1 MYDKMK
7 NCCECNIKQDL
18 ILFSKDKNTKDGY
31 NNRCKTCCALRNKK
45 RYELK
50 KETIKDKSI
59 QYYYSNKE
67 SILSKQK
74 SKPNSYQKNKE
85 WHINYREK
93 NKVDYLNYIKNYQ
106 KTTQLA
112 KYHNDPVYR
121 TKKIIGN
128 QIRQF
133 LKGHKNKKTELLL
146 GYTYLNFI
154 EKIGIPKKDE
164 HIDHKIPI
172 TWFKDNTPVNIVW
185 NLYNLQ
191 IVNKTYNKTKL
202 NTFNDIVDL
211 DYLNKIKDYIKE
223 EYQTKLKKY

>member
-1 MYDKMK
+1 MK
-7 NCCECNIKQDL
+7 YLL
-18 ILFSKDKNTKDGY
+18 ILICIFLAWCSIDFDEQTK
-31 NNRCKTCCALRNKK
+31 KQIV
-45 RYELK
+45 EL
-50 KETIKDKSI
+50 
-59 QYYYSNKE
+59 
-67 SILSKQK
+67 
-74 SKPNSYQKNKE
+74 
-85 WHINYREK
+85 EK
-93 NKVDYLNYIKNYQ
+93 NKIDYLNYIKNYQ
-106 KTTQLA
+106 KTTQLI
-112 KYHNDPVYR
+112 KYHTDPIYR

-133 LKGHKNKKTELLL
+133 LKGYKNKKTELLL

-191 IVNKTYNKTKL
+191 IVDKTYNKTKL